1 MFNRSAAEAPS
12 CGDDQVPS
20 EDPED
25 SSERRSRQF
34 TSLPPL
40 QLPTPIAPSSF
51 TAAPCSSTATG
62 SAIPSGT
69 SPRPRTVVDSLAHKL
84 SRQNLQLDGRDSVQ
98 PHLESLPS
106 PSHMLNSQPW
116 SGLEIDDD
124 QHQLP
129 LPEDLPGRS
138 LPLLPTSP
146 TDTGRHVDVD
156 EAETARPEPSRLQ
169 RQRSRQFNDKSNSTR
184 AVHPLVESMISTGT
198 QCNVQTAQN
207 APPPP
212 PPPAPAP
219 TPTPT
224 TSLARLEPIIEP
236 DPDLQTME
244 LEVDEAYCNGT
255 ATLTEEDMSFVDN
268 IMSLRRAGTPGGIRK
283 HMIGGIAL
291 RYQLSADAA
300 LRCQTVVRSR
310 PRMRKRKNYT
320 RQNSVTSSAIT
331 SAVGSP
337 VIPPSIPSPHS
348 PTYS

>member
-1 MFNRSAAEAPS
+1 MFSHSAAEAPS

-25 SSERRSRQF
+25 SSERCSRQF

-40 QLPTPIAPSSF
+40 QLPTSTTSSF
-51 TAAPCSSTATG
+51 TAAPSSSTATG
-62 SAIPSGT
+62 STIPNGS

-84 SRQNLQLDGRDSVQ
+84 SKQNLQLDGRGSVQ
-98 PHLESLPS
+98 PQIQSLP
-106 PSHMLNSQPW
+106 PPTHLLTPQPW
-116 SGLEIDDD
+116 SGLDIDDE
-124 QHQLP
+124 QHQP
-129 LPEDLPGRS
+129 HVSEGLPGRS
-138 LPLLPTSP
+138 LPLSLSSHS
-146 TDTGRHVDVD
+146 DAGRQLDVD
-156 EAETARPEPSRLQ
+156 EAEITRPEPSRLQ

-184 AVHPLVESMISTGT
+184 AVHPLLESMISTGT
-198 QCNVQTAQN
+198 QCNVQSAQN
-207 APPPP
+207 APLPPP
-212 PPPAPAP
+212 PP
-219 TPTPT
+219 TPTPI

-255 ATLTEEDMSFVDN
+255 TTTLTDEDMLFVDN

-283 HMIGGIAL
+283 HMIGGVAL

-310 PRMRKRKNYT
+310 PRMRKRKNHT
-320 RQNSVTSSAIT
+320 RPNSVASSAIT

-348 PTYS
+348 PTYP